1 DHAVSNHIIQDE
13 NLVYVVGQTKDDF
26 SGSELQ
32 KMLTGKIDGKVNE
45 FDYHQAASALQ
56 KALTVMQDQLVTA
69 AHDVSEGGLGVTL
82 AEMIFDTSLGMDVE
96 MNDQANR
103 LFSETPGRI
112 VLTVKPADQAAF
124 EKVLGNAATL

>member
-1 DHAVSNHIIQDE
+1 
-13 NLVYVVGQTKDDF
+13 
-26 SGSELQ
+26 
-32 KMLTGKIDGKVNE
+32 
-45 FDYHQAASALQ
+45 
-56 KALTVMQDQLVTA
+56 MQDQLVTA

-96 MNDQANR
+96 MNAQANR

-124 EKVLGNAATL
+124 GKILGNDATLIGKTTATHELRIKTTDTEFKLNGTQLQRQWEDAIPCLMKSKD